1 MPAASSQTPKSSAAR
16 ALFVTLLAV
25 IACVAVIRTIA
36 PQTIGEQARRL
47 VEDQLRKHYTQ
58 CEVHI
63 GRGTYVPG
71 TGFIFRDLT
80 IRVPS
85 ETGSDQGW
93 FLRSGAGPDGIA
105 IGQMVV
111 HADIDPSKLTGPNSP
126 IKTQAVDLHDVD
138 VTTRRLKNGQFS
150 VASLWPPPSM
160 GPGCPLVRINDAQVH
175 LRGTESQSTLTSAW
189 KTVQLAKNSATGIH
203 SFVATGKAD
212 FADLLKLELKQT
224 QDAAFQ
230 VTLTA
235 RNAHITPD
243 LRKRLRDCLSIS
255 SDNLP
260 IGSVLANVDATVRR
274 MNDTS
279 TFLVD
284 VAVLDGEVNDP
295 ELPSIIQGVRG
306 RVQLRPDRISILP
319 SQAYIDDAICRVQG
333 EVYWSGLDN
342 WLNHT
347 TQQASK
353 PEPQIPWPPRVHFSG
368 SEFRVVGEGLTLKPS
383 MVNTLPEGLARL
395 WERWQPSGRLDV
407 DLKVQRGVPTP
418 SQLTENASSPAAA
431 SHYLTRPKRLP
442 DVSGS
447 KWHLSGL
454 VTCKGIDVRFDRFP
468 YPVQQV
474 VGPIKIEDGYA
485 TAEKLVGR
493 AGGRRMHCGFQVPL
507 KLHPDAIVPKDKTII
522 IQTEGAIPIT
532 ADLVEALTP
541 IDVGGAV
548 PHQDSGLEQFVRS
561 LRPRGNVELAAA
573 TIQTDSYGKTSR
585 QFDLRFTNASLRY
598 EHFPYPLYN
607 VQGRV
612 QVQDDLVRLIGF
624 NAKNSG
630 AAHVACD
637 GWYRMP
643 AKNAAVDNSE
653 LLLRFRVADL
663 ALDQSLKASLPQ
675 TSRDTWQSI
684 APTGILDRL
693 DVTVQRRGK
702 LPLVLNMSAQQ
713 AETNA
718 ATARSLAIRPSAIPY
733 RIDIIGGNA
742 HYEDGHV
749 RLVNI
754 RGAHDAARL
763 VADGNC
769 QRREDGRWQ
778 LSLDVQSGS
787 RFSLDDELITAL
799 PQTMGQAMRSLDLRG
814 PVGLRGSTD
823 ILLADER
830 EPASGNWDILLQLEG
845 NQIGDVGPVKAI
857 RGELEL
863 IGQHDGQDLVAY
875 GNAAIDS
882 MHVDGLH
889 LTSIRG
895 PFSING
901 DELRLGMASQ
911 TPASI
916 QSRLSTDT
924 GITNTTPDKSNR
936 RTPLVGRCFDGVLDL
951 SGVAILSDGDFDVSL
966 TLDGG
971 KVAAFLSDV
980 GYSGNDL
987 RGRFD
992 IRANVDGRLGDWDL
1006 LKGKGTTRLSD
1017 ANLYQLPLIVQLLN
1031 LLSIKP
1037 TEDVAFTDGE
1047 SEFTLYGEDVNFH
1060 RLQLWGN
1067 LVALDGG
1074 GTLSR
1079 QRHLDLSFNTR
1090 VSPQNLISKVISPLR
1105 DERYTLWTID
1115 VDGPIGEPTISRHS
1129 LSGLGQTM
1137 ETWFPGMVKQST
1149 GTTLAR

>member
-1 MPAASSQTPKSSAAR
+1 MPAASTQASKHSSAR
-16 ALFVTLLAV
+16 ALMVTLLTV
-25 IACVAVIRTIA
+25 VACVAVIRTIA
-36 PQTIGEQARRL
+36 PQTIGEQARRFL
-47 VEDQLRKHYTQ
+47 EDRLQKHYTE
-58 CEVHI
+58 CEVRI

-71 TGFIFRDLT
+71 TGFIFRDLS
-80 IRVPS
+80 IRIPTEPVS
-85 ETGSDQGW
+85 NQGW
-93 FLRSGAGPDGIA
+93 FERSQPKSDGIA
-105 IGQMVV
+105 VGQLIV
-111 HADIDPSKLTGPNSP
+111 HADVDPGKLTGSESL
-126 IKTQAVDLHDVD
+126 IETHAIDLHDVEI
-138 VTTRRLKNGQFS
+138 TTHRGRSGQFS
-150 VASLWPPPSM
+150 IASLWPPPSM
-160 GPGCPLVRINDAQVH
+160 GPGSPWIRINDTRVH
-175 LRGTESQSTLTSAW
+175 LHDSDSPSELTTTWNTIVLS
-189 KTVQLAKNSATGIH
+189 KNSESGAH
-203 SFVATGKAD
+203 SFIAKGEAD
-212 FADLLKLELKQT
+212 FADLVELELKQT
-224 QDAAFQ
+224 QQATFQ
-230 VTLTA
+230 ASLKT
-235 RNAHITPD
+235 RNARITSG
-243 LRKRLRDCLSIS
+243 LRKRLEDCL
-255 SDNLP
+255 DLEAARLPEGNL
-260 IGSVLANVDATVRR
+260 LADVDATIQSSIKG
-274 MNDTS
+274 S

-284 VAVLDGEVNDP
+284 VSILDGEILDP
-295 ELPSIIQGVRG
+295 AIPSQIHDVRG
-306 RVQLRPDRISILP
+306 RFQVRPDRISVMP
-319 SQAYIDDAICRVQG
+319 SQASIDDAICRVHG
-333 EVYWSGLDN
+333 ELHWSGLQS
-342 WLNHT
+342 WLNDAIQQVAT
-347 TQQASK
+347 TGG
-353 PEPQIPWPPRVHFSG
+353 QIRWPPPVEFTS
-368 SEFRVVGEGLTLKPS
+368 SEFRVVGQGLTLKPE
-383 MVNTLPEGLARL
+383 MVNALPEGLARL

-407 DLKVQRGVPTP
+407 DLKVQRGATRP
-418 SQLTENASSPAAA
+418 SSFGDNASLAAA
-431 SHYLTRPKRLP
+431 SHYVTRPKRLP
-442 DVSGS
+442 GVRDWEWDLSGS
-447 KWHLSGL
+447 
-454 VTCKGIDVRFDRFP
+454 VTCKGVDVRFDRFP

-474 VGPIKIEDGYA
+474 VGAIKLEAGYA

-493 AGGRRMHCGFQVPL
+493 AGGRRLHCGFQVPL

-522 IQTEGAIPIT
+522 IQTEGAIPIS
-532 ADLVEALTP
+532 ADLIEALTP
-541 IDVGGAV
+541 IDVAL
-548 PHQDSGLEQFVRS
+548 PASNQDSGLERFVRS
-561 LRPRGNVELAAA
+561 LQPRGNVELAAA
-573 TIQTDSYGKTSR
+573 TIQTDAYGKTSR
-585 QFDLRFTNASLRY
+585 QFDLQFTNASLRY

-643 AKNAAVDNSE
+643 AKQAAYDNSE
-653 LLLRFRVADL
+653 LLLRFRIADL

-675 TSRDTWQSI
+675 SSRETWQSI
-684 APTGILDRL
+684 SPTGILDRL

-702 LPLVLNMSAQQ
+702 LPLVLNLSAQQ
-713 AETNA
+713 AETKT
-718 ATARSLAIRPSAIPY
+718 ATARSLAIRPTAVPY
-733 RIDIIGGNA
+733 RMDIIGGNA
-742 HYEDGHV
+742 YYEEGAV

-754 RGAHDAARL
+754 QGAHDAARL

-769 QRREDGRWQ
+769 VRREDGRWQ
-778 LSLDVQSGS
+778 LSLDIQSGS
-787 RFSLDDELITAL
+787 RLSLDEELVTAL

-823 ILLADER
+823 ILLADAR
-830 EPASGNWDILLQLEG
+830 RPASGNWDILLQLEG

-857 RGELEL
+857 RGEVDL

-875 GNAAIDS
+875 GTAAIDS

-889 LTSIRG
+889 LTAIRG

-901 DELRLGMASQ
+901 DELRLGIASQ
-911 TPASI
+911 TPASLA
-916 QSRLSTDT
+916 QRLSTATRTSAASDES
-924 GITNTTPDKSNR
+924 SNR
-936 RTPLVGRCFDGVLDL
+936 RTPLVGRCFEGVLDL

-980 GYSGNDL
+980 GYAGNDL
-987 RGRFD
+987 GGRFD
-992 IRANVDGRLGDWDL
+992 VRADIDGRLGDWDL
-1006 LKGKGTTRLSD
+1006 LKGKGTTRLTD

-1090 VSPQNLISKVISPLR
+1090 VSPQNLISRVISPLR

-1137 ETWFPGMVKQST
+1137 ETWFPGMVRQST
-1149 GTTLAR
+1149 GSTLSR